1 MAAALIET
9 RSAFKIDD
17 EGPRRSGSV
26 SGAPNP
32 IPAGGRGKPSES
44 NAPPAKS
51 NYPSIEVVVAPATLA
66 ETPTTTMT
74 PEEAEDVKAV
84 MNYFGDIMPRLLEED
99 KATADLTDDLLDAIF
114 GDD

>member
-1 MAAALIET
+1 
-9 RSAFKIDD
+9 
-17 EGPRRSGSV
+17 
-26 SGAPNP
+26 
-32 IPAGGRGKPSES
+32 
-44 NAPPAKS
+44 
-51 NYPSIEVVVAPATLA
+51 
-66 ETPTTTMT
+66 MT